1 MLSERFYGMGE
12 PLIQR
17 EADTGV
23 MAAEYLDLVK
33 AVGCTAYRSW
43 MHLTDTLTDPVTPN
57 EEAVAAQAVGSLG
70 KLLQRQDRHGR
81 EHKGDPVEQ
90 PNKTNGRPHHG
101 TSRPTVSRGRRI

>member
-17 EADTGV
+17 ERDTGV

-43 MHLTDTLTDPVTPN
+43 MHLTDLLEDPVTPN
-57 EEAVAAQAVGSLG
+57 EEKVAC
-70 KLLQRQDRHGR
+70 LL
-81 EHKGDPVEQ
+81 
-90 PNKTNGRPHHG
+90 
-101 TSRPTVSRGRRI
+101 